1 MIDLKRLLPGR
12 KNEDD
17 AEAPAENP
25 KKPKKK
31 LLIGILTGVVVVGA
45 GAYMSSLYLFPA
57 TGDYSAA
64 SGEFPNTPSELFG
77 PPAGDKSPPS
87 PPLPSSG
94 GEPGGFSEDRPRAPV
109 ETLGAVASGAPQS
122 PDAGVP
128 AGPVAPSE
136 DPAAVEAMKEP
147 LPEAAAEK
155 AAKMGRKI
163 YDLQYDVEVKRL
175 QLELAKLDAEIAEQN
190 MKTLPPMIDKAEDS
204 ESDESPKPGLAPDML
219 PMLSA
224 VGNPGGGQEK
234 GAAGLT
240 AITGDKAIIDGKVV
254 RVGGVYNGMKVVS
267 INPRLGLVKLRS
279 PIGGAEIELSL

>member
-1 MIDLKRLLPGR
+1 
-12 KNEDD
+12 
-17 AEAPAENP
+17 
-25 KKPKKK
+25 
-31 LLIGILTGVVVVGA
+31 
-45 GAYMSSLYLFPA
+45 
-57 TGDYSAA
+57 
-64 SGEFPNTPSELFG
+64 
-77 PPAGDKSPPS
+77 
-87 PPLPSSG
+87 LPSSG
-94 GEPGGFSEDRPRAPV
+94 GEPGGFSEDYSQAPV

-122 PDAGVP
+122 PGAGVP

-136 DPAAVEAMKEP
+136 DPAAAEAMKEP
-147 LPEAAAEK
+147 LPEAADVEK
-155 AAKMGRKI
+155 AAKMGKRI

-204 ESDESPKPGLAPDML
+204 ESDESPKPGLTPDMLSML

-234 GAAGLT
+234 EAAGLT

-254 RVGGVYNGMKVVS
+254 RVGGVYNGMKVIS

-279 PIGGAEIELSL
+279 PIGGAEIELSM